1 MTRQSRLV
9 HSSLFAAVAL
19 VASTMIVGGASASTK
34 SLSPE
39 GGGVPTTKTDPSKFK
54 NCQAPPAD
62 SLWETAKPEE
72 VGLDAKAL
80 QEAADYYTHHLQAT
94 MRVYR
99 FGCLVQ
105 TSALDPVHERLLT
118 HMYSTTK
125 PISTLVLGHAVLE
138 GKISV
143 DDTVGKYFPNMGDE
157 AHRAIT
163 IKQLLTHTSGILK
176 NWPTDINT
184 EIPDNVKHFF
194 NLPIVHPPGTWYEY
208 SQISPNMMNAITEKA
223 VGEDFQ
229 TYAQRVL
236 FDKVGILPGT
246 WVWKKDRAGHTYGF
260 SELYMR
266 PIDMIRIGQL
276 IINGGVYRGERVVSE
291 QWIKDMG
298 TGTAQNPGFG
308 YNTWVN
314 AAPWYWTIAINN
326 RQKRDRP
333 LIASAP
339 HDLTY
344 TWGWRGRHIFTM
356 PNLGLTVTTTPLAL
370 MVPLPGQIFDGYNG
384 HDPSYDHVDAHQ
396 IAQGE
401 QREGYHDFF
410 RILMR
415 AVKDQAI
422 PDPGPWDQP
431 EDNTFDSSMFIG
443 HGQLTLD
450 ETDPT
455 NTEYGG
461 WSWFAG
467 VPSAYAKAFAT
478 K

>member
-176 NWPTDINT
+176 NWPTDINRR
-184 EIPDNVKHFF
+184 EPHRLLQARGDPRQREA
-194 NLPIVHPPGTWYEY
+194 LL
-208 SQISPNMMNAITEKA
+208 
-223 VGEDFQ
+223 Q
-229 TYAQRVL
+229 TA
-236 FDKVGILPGT
+236 
-246 WVWKKDRAGHTYGF
+246 
-260 SELYMR
+260 
-266 PIDMIRIGQL
+266 
-276 IINGGVYRGERVVSE
+276 
-291 QWIKDMG
+291 
-298 TGTAQNPGFG
+298 
-308 YNTWVN
+308 
-314 AAPWYWTIAINN
+314 
-326 RQKRDRP
+326 DRP
-333 LIASAP
+333 
-339 HDLTY
+339 
-344 TWGWRGRHIFTM
+344 
-356 PNLGLTVTTTPLAL
+356 
-370 MVPLPGQIFDGYNG
+370 
-384 HDPSYDHVDAHQ
+384 
-396 IAQGE
+396 
-401 QREGYHDFF
+401 
-410 RILMR
+410 
-415 AVKDQAI
+415 
-422 PDPGPWDQP
+422 
-431 EDNTFDSSMFIG
+431 
-443 HGQLTLD
+443 
-450 ETDPT
+450 
-455 NTEYGG
+455 
-461 WSWFAG
+461 
-467 VPSAYAKAFAT
+467 
-478 K
+478 